1 MKTISSV
8 SLAAFVLLL
17 CTSSSWGQSNPSQQ
31 SLPGTPPPSADQQ
44 DPSTIPSQTPGQQP
58 APGIPGVPAAAQ
70 AQKIQDALR
79 KQMPASADGVVVT
92 TLSDNRI
99 QLNGTASSEQEKR
112 QIEQVAHSAAPDLVI
127 VNSINVANP
136 PYPPEGAKSEPPPR
150 LEMLLR

>member
-1 MKTISSV
+1 MKTVPSMG
-8 SLAAFVLLL
+8 LAALVLLL

-31 SLPGTPPPSADQQ
+31 SLPGTPPSADQQ
-44 DPSTIPSQTPGQQP
+44 DPSTVPAQIPGQQP
-58 APGIPGVPAAAQ
+58 APGIPGTPAAVQ

-92 TLSDNRI
+92 TLSDDRI